1 MDSITKQSVLK
12 NRISGQDR
20 NATNAK
26 VLEKFYKGANLQTIH
41 VAKSETKLLVDALT
55 AGPLAAKM
63 GVPVLLVSQKGL
75 HAEQQAVLS
84 GMTTIYVH
92 QIGGGIKESVINAV
106 VQ

>member
-1 MDSITKQSVLK
+1 MN

-26 VLEKFYKGANLQTIH
+26 VLEKFYKGATLQTILDS
-41 VAKSETKLLVDALT
+41 KKETKLLVDALT

-75 HAEQQAVLS
+75 HPEQQTVLN
-84 GMTTIYVH
+84 GMTTKFVH
-92 QIGGGIKESVINAV
+92 QIGGGIKDSVMNQV